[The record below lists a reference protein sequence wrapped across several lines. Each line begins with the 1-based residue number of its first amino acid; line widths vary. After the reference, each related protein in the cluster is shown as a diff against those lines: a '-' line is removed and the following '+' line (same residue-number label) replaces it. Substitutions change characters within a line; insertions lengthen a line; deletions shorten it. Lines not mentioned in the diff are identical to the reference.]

1 MKKKKKHLA
10 PMQYRIKYRAGSWAV
25 KSTRYY
31 NVLHSSEALEDIY
44 HTFHSGKIH
53 AKKIT
58 IYKIEEYN
66 RFTDKWINRTEEALE
81 NIENLDDMKIDS
93 NKVIM
98 HR

>member
-1 MKKKKKHLA
+1 MKKKKKHPA
-10 PMQYRIKYRAGSWAV
+10 PMQYRIKYRAGNWAV

-66 RFTDKWINRTEEALE
+66 RFTDKWIDRTEKALE